1 MEWWVWFA
9 WRLLFI
15 VRYLRLYQVY
25 YKNLEALSITPPIHI
40 YIDKINN
47 SLVFKIKDGYK
58 LELLTPET
66 MKWLGSTEKRIDKT
80 KNGENVPSLEVAE
93 VVLAQCNF
101 VDNQDQHESE
111 VLYTFTPNKSYAYLL
126 IVKPRNSFLKAFLK
140 TCNTDFDHFTRRCTV
155 QSG

>member
-1 MEWWVWFA
+1 M
-9 WRLLFI
+9 
-15 VRYLRLYQVY
+15 
-25 YKNLEALSITPPIHI
+25 
-40 YIDKINN
+40 
-47 SLVFKIKDGYK
+47 FKIKDGYK

-66 MKWLGSTEKRIDKT
+66 MKWLGSTEKLIDKT
-80 KNGENVPSLEVAE
+80 KNGENVPRLEVAE

-111 VLYTFTPNKSYAYLL
+111 VLYTFTPNKSHAYLL
-126 IVKPRNSFLKAFLK
+126 IVKPRNSAFLK